1 MVTMPLT
8 ILGKFGIL
16 NVAKFAGEVQSRHGG
31 GRGDGSESQ
40 GVWAGGATIDGNE
53 MREWK

>member
-1 MVTMPLT
+1 MKVVTMPLT

-40 GVWAGGATIDGNE
+40 GVWVGGATIDGNE
-53 MREWK
+53 MQ